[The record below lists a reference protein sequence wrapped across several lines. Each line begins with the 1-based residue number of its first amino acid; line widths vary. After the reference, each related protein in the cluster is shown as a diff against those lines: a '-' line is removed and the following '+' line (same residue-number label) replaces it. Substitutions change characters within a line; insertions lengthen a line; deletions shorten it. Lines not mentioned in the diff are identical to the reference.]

1 MKNIQIIE
9 LEKYKDPL
17 KYKFIEEGIYQILF
31 NEKDKISENG
41 DYVGAFSFTL
51 EEGENLQNPL
61 EDILDKFYIYISE
74 FIQYETNNSIM
85 QLELSSEDDLD
96 YMKQFKTILGK
107 RVYNEE
113 YKNNVDGKTCLR
125 LVIKDR

>member
-1 MKNIQIIE
+1 MKNIQCIE
-9 LEKYKDPL
+9 LEKYKDSS
-17 KYKFIEEGIYQILF
+17 KYKFIEEGIYQLLF
-31 NEKDKISENG
+31 DEKNNISEKG

-113 YKNNVDGKTCLR
+113 YKNNVDGKTYLR
-125 LVIKDR
+125 FVIKD